1 MKTIPELIHESIDT
15 KKKLLDS
22 PEILTL
28 IGEIAES
35 AISVL
40 RNGGKLIFAGNGG
53 SFADALHL
61 SAEFI
66 SRFKKDRAPLASIA
80 LGCNNSAVT
89 AIGNDYD
96 YSDSLVRELQALGQK
111 KDLFIAISTSG
122 NSKNILKCIDEA
134 KKIGMT
140 VYGWTG
146 NKKGKIS
153 EMTRCLEIPSAETAR
168 IQECHIMVGHIL
180 CEMIDNTL
188 FS

>member
-1 MKTIPELIHESIDT
+1 MDIITSLIRDSIET
-15 KKKLLDS
+15 KKRLLES
-22 PEILTL
+22 PSILSL
-28 IGEIAES
+28 IGEMAEN

-53 SFADALHL
+53 SFADSLHL

-96 YSDSLVRELQALGQK
+96 YSDSLLRELQALGQK
-111 KDLFIAISTSG
+111 RDLLIAISTSG
-122 NSKNILKCIDEA
+122 NSKNILKCVDEA

-153 EMTRCLEIPSAETAR
+153 EMT
-168 IQECHIMVGHIL
+168 
-180 CEMIDNTL
+180 
-188 FS
+188 